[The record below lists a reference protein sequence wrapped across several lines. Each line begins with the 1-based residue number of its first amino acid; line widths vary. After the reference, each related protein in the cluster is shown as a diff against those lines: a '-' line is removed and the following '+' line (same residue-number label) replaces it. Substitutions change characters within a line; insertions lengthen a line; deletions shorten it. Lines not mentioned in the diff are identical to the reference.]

1 MTSVT
6 RHEAALVIFLFAI
19 VLIPV
24 GIVILTGSHV
34 PYYPVS
40 GEPVRELLDAEGI
53 SIVSVQ
59 DSQWNTPGAAG
70 GKTYVIIDKDSRQTI
85 IMTQNFETGDA
96 RDAAIRSW
104 HTSTTGRGKPA
115 GSLFVIGQ
123 QLIVISPSDR
133 PVLETLGATLNG
145 KER

>member
-6 RHEAALVIFLFAI
+6 RLEIALVIFLVAI
-19 VLIPV
+19 VLLPV
-24 GIVILTGSHV
+24 GMVILTGTPV

-53 SIVSVQ
+53 SIVSAQ
-59 DSQWNTPGAAG
+59 DSYWNMPGAAG
-70 GKTYVIIDKDSRQTI
+70 GKTYVIVDSDNHQTI
-85 IMTQNFETGDA
+85 IATQNFETGDA

-133 PVLETLGATLNG
+133 PVLETLGASLQGN
-145 KER
+145 R

>member
-1 MTSVT
+1 MTPVT

-19 VLIPV
+19 ALIPV
-24 GIVILTGSHV
+24 GIVILMGSHV

-53 SIVSVQ
+53 SIVSIQ
-59 DSQWNTPGAAG
+59 DSQWNMPGAVG
-70 GKTYVIIDKDSRQTI
+70 GKTYVILDTDNRQTI
-85 IMTQNFETGDA
+85 IATQNFESGDA

-104 HTSTTGRGKPA
+104 HTSTTGRGKPT

-133 PVLETLGATLNG
+133 PLLETLGASLNG
-145 KER
+145 NQ